1 MKYKI
6 KEICS
11 KITSGGTPS
20 RKSNAYYTDGTIHWI
35 KTQELINKN
44 IYTSEELITEEA
56 LHSSSAKLL
65 PINTVCLAM
74 YGATAGNLG
83 IFKIPAA
90 TNQACANM
98 IVNPNKIN
106 YLYLFYSLLY
116 NKEKLLNLAIGA
128 AQQNLSLDT
137 ISNFEIEVPALNEQQ
152 HIVNINHHCSI
163 FPLVL
168 HQFLYLL
175 QKVLLVQV

>member
-20 RKSNAYYTDGTIHWI
+20 RKNNAYYTDGTIHWI

-152 HIVNINHHCSI
+152 HIVNSINCE
-163 FPLVL
+163 VK
-168 HQFLYLL
+168 YAC
-175 QKVLLVQV
+175 